1 MEIIKHKK
9 YEIILKTI
17 KINKKY
23 KLNKIC
29 LLIIYQLIIIIINK
43 IQNYEIFYER
53 KIKNEIIN
61 LIKYYEIC
69 NKGILLNKRKFNKN
83 DNPKVSIISA
93 IHNRE
98 KTLIRLL
105 RSIQNQLFDDVE
117 IILVDDCSTDNS
129 IKLIQEYQKED
140 QRILLIKNK
149 INKGT
154 LISRNIGVLKAK
166 GKYIIIPDSDDIF
179 AKDIINV
186 CYKIAIKN
194 NYEIIRYNVYEGQ
207 NKDGLMKIV
216 EQLES
221 KQINQPELSTYL
233 FYGLGYLC
241 LNEFTL
247 WNKFIKRE
255 AFIRTLNNINL
266 FYLNQYM
273 VIFEDGLINYA
284 LYRNNKSLYL
294 LKKIGYYYIFN
305 NINSIQFNSKIKYD
319 LPKYFFLYIKFILE
333 NSNNTKYQK
342 DMALHIFHLY
352 NNHAQFINLVNKN
365 FQLYKDVI
373 NFFLHYKYISL
384 KDKIQ
389 FKNLENIIKQ
399 NEKQFKNNGIKSAY
413 KTI

>member
-1 MEIIKHKK
+1 M
-9 YEIILKTI
+9 
-17 KINKKY
+17 
-23 KLNKIC
+23 
-29 LLIIYQLIIIIINK
+29 
-43 IQNYEIFYER
+43 
-53 KIKNEIIN
+53 
-61 LIKYYEIC
+61 
-69 NKGILLNKRKFNKN
+69 
-83 DNPKVSIISA
+83 
-93 IHNRE
+93 
-98 KTLIRLL
+98 
-105 RSIQNQLFDDVE
+105 
-117 IILVDDCSTDNS
+117 
-129 IKLIQEYQKED
+129 
-140 QRILLIKNK
+140 
-149 INKGT
+149 
-154 LISRNIGVLKAK
+154 LKAK

-305 NINSIQFNSKIKYD
+305 NINSIQFNPKIKYD

-342 DMALHIFHLY
+342 DMALYIFHLY

-365 FQLYKDVI
+365 FQLYKM
-373 NFFLHYKYISL
+373 
-384 KDKIQ
+384 
-389 FKNLENIIKQ
+389 
-399 NEKQFKNNGIKSAY
+399 
-413 KTI
+413 